1 MGKMGLRI
9 FKDSRGIDWQAWDV
23 VPKLGDRRAGD
34 RRRESST
41 EFAAS
46 DDRRQTSRER
56 RVVEGR
62 RPVLSTGLG
71 SGWLCFEAQVEKRR
85 LAPIPSDWLG
95 CDEACLERYCMQAKP
110 AVRMATAIDLHLLAN
125 ARS

>member
-1 MGKMGLRI
+1 MGYRT
-9 FKDSRGIDWQAWDV
+9 FKDSRGIEWQAWDV

-34 RRRESST
+34 RRREQST
-41 EFAAS
+41 AFSAS
-46 DDRRQTSRER
+46 EDRRQMSRER

-85 LAPIPSDWLG
+85 LAPIPTDWLR
-95 CDEACLERYCMQAKP
+95 CDEACLERYCSEAKP
-110 AVRMATAIDLHLLAN
+110 ALRLAAAVDLHLLAN